1 MNVCHTPNSHMK
13 CIYAYKFKRFVE
25 EIKVLGQLPQQSLE
39 MIIYKSCNNLL
50 ICLNAIDNF
59 FCKLQYCIV
68 LLDGN
73 KNHSIVN
80 I

>member
-25 EIKVLGQLPQQSLE
+25 EIKVLGQLSQQSLE

-59 FCKLQYCIV
+59 FVSCSIV
-68 LLDGN
+68 LFSWMEIRIIAL
-73 KNHSIVN
+73 
-80 I
+80 